1 MNDTIEKFTRQE
13 ILEKLQT
20 LPESYQRMF
29 LRMYNYSVSSES
41 NNPADYISETVSNLP
56 TDKLD
61 WALTQ
66 IENSIKKLQEKNSND
81 NK

>member
-41 NNPADYISETVSNLP
+41 NNPADYISETVSKLP
-56 TDKLD
+56 VDKLD

-66 IENSIKKLQEKNSND
+66 IENSIKKLQKEA
-81 NK
+81 